1 MSAEVRVPPA
11 DPVRTSHLQAL
22 SCERC
27 ATTVLVRK
35 SSLAQTSVQW
45 PDGAG
50 GCAEFAEVRAGDG
63 PPRTA
68 VIPTCTRLRATIEE
82 AVRAGRLTVVDG

>member
-1 MSAEVRVPPA
+1 MSASERVPLA
-11 DPVRTSHLQAL
+11 DPERTTRVRPL

-27 ATTVLVRK
+27 GTTVLVRK

-45 PDGAG
+45 PDGAE
-50 GCAEFAEVRAGDG
+50 GCAEFADVLAADG

-82 AVRAGRLTVVDG
+82 AVREGQLVVADR

>member
-1 MSAEVRVPPA
+1 MH
-11 DPVRTSHLQAL
+11 PV

-45 PDGAG
+45 PDGAE
-50 GCAEFAEVRAGDG
+50 GCVEFTEALAVDG

-68 VIPTCTRLRATIEE
+68 VIPTCTRLRAAIER
-82 AVRAGRLTVVDG
+82 AVSAGELAVVDQ